1 MWTTIATFKENLSQ
15 IASDVQDTADELDI
29 GGGSERRPPEG
40 PNERKSPLANGIDP
54 NVKAELEWYKG
65 EIQRLQNAEA
75 EIQAM
80 SINYASL
87 LKEREEELSR
97 LHDENGKLKKAMAG
111 ATTGYMLAN
120 GGDRKSMEVLD
131 TSKVG
136 DISLNGPEVLQG
148 HMDAPVARQQRY
160 TNAPR
165 TQNSLVNQRV
175 HGKHANTGTVVKWDG
190 TSNGST
196 PPLELEGRQQQ
207 MEFKIKKLQEREKEL
222 TNLLRDE
229 TEALLAL
236 KGDHEKSLD
245 EIKKL
250 KALHEIDQAD
260 LANVKLQLQKK
271 QDLNEVAQKECTVLK
286 AEKQRMS
293 TEIAELQNNL
303 NERSAEMNR
312 LQEELSNRKVMH
324 SNEYVEKL
332 KNTVAR
338 LEKEKIEIQTEK
350 DGLINHFKSHQKQVL
365 QREYGDGSALMPDTK
380 LRDDKQLQPLSENL
394 GAMEEAYRLQILE
407 LEQSL
412 KNVSNERDKAV
423 RNLARLK
430 QHLLEKELEDS
441 EKMDQD
447 SARITELQAQ
457 LDARNDRVL
466 QLEKYLARAIENQ
479 EEIKKSNIDE
489 LQKANEVISDLRQKL
504 SGCVSALESKNVE
517 LQNLQT
523 VLGQYYAE
531 SDAKDRVFGE
541 LASAREE
548 IIKLSED
555 LKAANHGIQLKNKE
569 KEEILDKLALA
580 EKRLS
585 ESQQRA
591 GKFEEE
597 ILRLRRALEQSMTR
611 LNRMSLDSDYLVD
624 RRIVIKLL
632 MTYFQR
638 QHSKEVLDL
647 MVRMLGFTEED
658 KQRIGLAQQ
667 VASKGVVRGVL
678 GLPGRLVGGILGSG
692 PSEASPP
699 VPSENQSFSDLW
711 IDFLLKES
719 QERERR
725 ENAEEQAKAGISRQ
739 DRELT
744 SADSR
749 GMTASDTLASA
760 VRGDAALKYP
770 LGTQQTV
777 HSTDRLSNFPTT
789 YSFVEQ
795 NPRTHT
801 SRGQWANPVDTEF
814 STVPLNSAVLP
825 TSASNNQHSRIIPR
839 P

>member
-1 MWTTIATFKENLSQ
+1 MDTMWTTIATFKENLSQ

-29 GGGSERRPPEG
+29 GGGSERRPPEE
-40 PNERKSPLANGIDP
+40 PNERKPPLANGIDP

-65 EIQRLQNAEA
+65 EIQRLQNAEV

-97 LHDENGKLKKAMAG
+97 LHDENGKLKKAMAAG

-120 GGDRKSMEVLD
+120 GGDRKSMEVSD

-148 HMDAPVARQQRY
+148 HMDAPAARQQRY

-165 TQNSLVNQRV
+165 TQNSQGNQRV

-196 PPLELEGRQQQ
+196 PPLELEGKQQQ
-207 MEFKIKKLQEREKEL
+207 MEFKIKNLQEREKEL
-222 TNLLRDE
+222 TNLVRDE

-250 KALHEIDQAD
+250 KGLREIDQAD

-271 QDLNEVAQKECTVLK
+271 QDLNEVVQKECTVLK

-293 TEIAELQNNL
+293 TEIAELQNHL
-303 NERSAEMNR
+303 NERSAEMNK
-312 LQEELSNRKVMH
+312 LQEELSKSKVMH

-332 KNTVAR
+332 KNTVAA
-338 LEKEKIEIQTEK
+338 LEKEKIEIQ
-350 DGLINHFKSHQKQVL
+350 V
-365 QREYGDGSALMPDTK
+365 
-380 LRDDKQLQPLSENL
+380 QPLSENP

-457 LDARNDRVL
+457 LDARNDHVL
-466 QLEKYLARAIENQ
+466 QLENFLARAIANQ

-504 SGCVSALESKNVE
+504 AGCVSALESKNVE

-523 VLGQYYAE
+523 VLGQYYHYAE
-531 SDAKDRVFGE
+531 SEAKDRVFGE

-548 IIKLSED
+548 IIKLSEG
-555 LKAANHGIQLKNKE
+555 LKAANHGIELKNKE

-591 GKFEEE
+591 GKLEED
-597 ILRLRRALEQSMTR
+597 ILRLRRALEQSMTS

-632 MTYFQR
+632 VTYFQR

-699 VPSENQSFSDLW
+699 IPSENQSFSDLW

-725 ENAEEQAKAGISRQ
+725 ENAEEQAKAGIARQ
-739 DRELT
+739 DRDLT

-749 GMTASDTLASA
+749 GMTASVTLASA

-770 LGTQQTV
+770 LGTHQTV

-825 TSASNNQHSRIIPR
+825 TSASNNQHSRIMPR

>member
-1 MWTTIATFKENLSQ
+1 MDTMWTTIATFKENLSQ

-29 GGGSERRPPEG
+29 GGGSERRPPEE
-40 PNERKSPLANGIDP
+40 PNERKPPLANGIDP

-65 EIQRLQNAEA
+65 EIQRLQNAEV

-97 LHDENGKLKKAMAG
+97 LHDENGKLKKAMAAG

-120 GGDRKSMEVLD
+120 GGDRKSMEVSD

-148 HMDAPVARQQRY
+148 HMDAPAARQQRY

-165 TQNSLVNQRV
+165 TQNSQGNQRV

-196 PPLELEGRQQQ
+196 PPLELEGKQQQ
-207 MEFKIKKLQEREKEL
+207 MEFKIKNLQEREKEL
-222 TNLLRDE
+222 TNLVRDE

-250 KALHEIDQAD
+250 KELREIDQAD

-271 QDLNEVAQKECTVLK
+271 QDLNEVVQKECTVLK

-293 TEIAELQNNL
+293 TEIAELQNHL
-303 NERSAEMNR
+303 NERSAEMNK
-312 LQEELSNRKVMH
+312 LQEELSKRKVMH

-332 KNTVAR
+332 KNTVAA
-338 LEKEKIEIQTEK
+338 LEKEKIEIQ
-350 DGLINHFKSHQKQVL
+350 V
-365 QREYGDGSALMPDTK
+365 
-380 LRDDKQLQPLSENL
+380 QPLSENL

-457 LDARNDRVL
+457 LDARNDHVL
-466 QLEKYLARAIENQ
+466 QLENFLARAIANQ

-504 SGCVSALESKNVE
+504 AGCVSALESKNVE

-523 VLGQYYAE
+523 VLGQYYHYAE
-531 SDAKDRVFGE
+531 SEAKDRVFGE

-548 IIKLSED
+548 IIKLSEG
-555 LKAANHGIQLKNKE
+555 LKAANHGIELKNKE

-591 GKFEEE
+591 GKLEED
-597 ILRLRRALEQSMTR
+597 ILRLRRALEQSMTS

-632 MTYFQR
+632 VTYFQR

-699 VPSENQSFSDLW
+699 IPSENQSFSDLW

-725 ENAEEQAKAGISRQ
+725 ENAEEQAKAGIARQ
-739 DRELT
+739 DRDLT

-770 LGTQQTV
+770 LGTHQTV

-825 TSASNNQHSRIIPR
+825 TSASNNQHSRIMPR

>member
-15 IASDVQDTADELDI
+15 IASDVQDTADELEI
-29 GGGSERRPPEG
+29 GGGSERRPLEG
-40 PNERKSPLANGIDP
+40 PAERKPLLGNGIDP

-65 EIQRLQNAEA
+65 EIQRLQNSEA

-97 LHDENGKLKKAMAG
+97 LHDENGKLKKTMAG
-111 ATTGYMLAN
+111 ATAGYMLAN
-120 GGDRKSMEVLD
+120 GGDRKSMEVSD

-136 DISLNGPEVLQG
+136 DSSLNGLEVLQG
-148 HMDAPVARQQRY
+148 HMDVPATRQQRY

-165 TQNSLVNQRV
+165 TQNSQGNQRV
-175 HGKHANTGTVVKWDG
+175 HGKHTNTGTVVKWDG

-196 PPLELEGRQQQ
+196 PPLELEGRQQL

-222 TNLLRDE
+222 TNLLQDE
-229 TEALLAL
+229 TQALVAL
-236 KGDHEKSLD
+236 KGDHEKSLA

-250 KALHEIDQAD
+250 KGLHEIDQAD
-260 LANVKLQLQKK
+260 LANVKLQLQTK
-271 QDLNEVAQKECTVLK
+271 QDLNEVAQNECTVLK

-303 NERSAEMNR
+303 NERNAEMNK
-312 LQEELSNRKVMH
+312 LQEELSKRKVTH

-332 KNTVAR
+332 KNTVAT

-350 DGLINHFKSHQKQVL
+350 DGLINHLKSHQKQVL
-365 QREYGDGSALMPDTK
+365 EREYVDGSAVTSDMK
-380 LRDDKQLQPLSENL
+380 LRDDKQLQKFPENL
-394 GAMEEAYRLQILE
+394 GVVEEAYRLQILD

-466 QLEKYLARAIENQ
+466 QLEKFLARAIANQ

-504 SGCVSALESKNVE
+504 AGCVSVLESKNVE

-531 SDAKDRVFGE
+531 SEAKDRVFGE

-548 IIKLSED
+548 IIKLSEG
-555 LKAANHGIQLKNKE
+555 LKAANHGIELKNKE

-580 EKRLS
+580 ERRLS

-591 GKFEEE
+591 GKLEEE

-632 MTYFQR
+632 VTYFQR

-658 KQRIGLAQQ
+658 KQRIGLAQH

-692 PSEASPP
+692 SSEASPP

-725 ENAEEQAKAGISRQ
+725 ENAEGQAKAGISRQ

-749 GMTASDTLASA
+749 GVTASETLTST
-760 VRGDAALKYP
+760 VRGDASLKYP
-770 LGTQQTV
+770 IGPQETV
-777 HSTDRLSNFPTT
+777 HSTDRFSNFPVT

-795 NPRTHT
+795 NQRTHT
-801 SRGQWANPVDTEF
+801 SREGRGANLVDTEF
-814 STVPLNSAVLP
+814 STVPL
-825 TSASNNQHSRIIPR
+825 TSASNNQHSRIMPR

>member
-29 GGGSERRPPEG
+29 GGGSERRPPEE
-40 PNERKSPLANGIDP
+40 PNERKPPLANGIDP

-65 EIQRLQNAEA
+65 EIQRLQNAEV

-97 LHDENGKLKKAMAG
+97 LHDENGKLKKAMAAG

-120 GGDRKSMEVLD
+120 GGDRKSMEVSD

-148 HMDAPVARQQRY
+148 HMDAPAARQQRY

-165 TQNSLVNQRV
+165 TQNSQGNQRV

-196 PPLELEGRQQQ
+196 PPLELEGKQQQ
-207 MEFKIKKLQEREKEL
+207 MEFKIKNLQEREKEL
-222 TNLLRDE
+222 TNLVRDE

-250 KALHEIDQAD
+250 KGLREIDQAD

-271 QDLNEVAQKECTVLK
+271 QDLNEVVQKECTVLK

-293 TEIAELQNNL
+293 TEIAELQNHL
-303 NERSAEMNR
+303 NERSAEMNK
-312 LQEELSNRKVMH
+312 LQEELSKRKVMH

-332 KNTVAR
+332 KNTVAA
-338 LEKEKIEIQTEK
+338 LEKEKIEIQ
-350 DGLINHFKSHQKQVL
+350 V
-365 QREYGDGSALMPDTK
+365 
-380 LRDDKQLQPLSENL
+380 QPLSENP

-457 LDARNDRVL
+457 LDARNDHVL
-466 QLEKYLARAIENQ
+466 QLENFLARAIANQ

-504 SGCVSALESKNVE
+504 AGCVSALESKNVE

-523 VLGQYYAE
+523 VLGQYYHYAE
-531 SDAKDRVFGE
+531 SEAKDRVFGE

-548 IIKLSED
+548 IIKLSEG
-555 LKAANHGIQLKNKE
+555 LKAANHGIELKNKE

-591 GKFEEE
+591 GKLEED
-597 ILRLRRALEQSMTR
+597 ILRLRRALEQSMTS

-632 MTYFQR
+632 VTYFQR

-699 VPSENQSFSDLW
+699 IPSENQSFSDLW

-725 ENAEEQAKAGISRQ
+725 ENAEEQAKAGIARQ
-739 DRELT
+739 DRDLT

-749 GMTASDTLASA
+749 GMTASVTLASA

-770 LGTQQTV
+770 LGTHQTV

-825 TSASNNQHSRIIPR
+825 TSASNNQHSRIMPR

>member
-15 IASDVQDTADELDI
+15 IASDVQDTADELEI

-40 PNERKSPLANGIDP
+40 PAERKPLLANGIDS

-80 SINYASL
+80 SINYASI
-87 LKEREEELSR
+87 LKEREEELST
-97 LHDENGKLKKAMAG
+97 LHDENGKLKKAMEG
-111 ATTGYMLAN
+111 STTGYMLAN
-120 GGDRKSMEVLD
+120 GDDRKPLEVSD
-131 TSKVG
+131 ISKVG
-136 DISLNGPEVLQG
+136 DNSLNGPEVLQG
-148 HMDAPVARQQRY
+148 QMDMPATRQQRY

-165 TQNSLVNQRV
+165 NQRV
-175 HGKHANTGTVVKWDG
+175 HGKHGNTGTVV

-196 PPLELEGRQQQ
+196 PALELEGRQQL
-207 MEFKIKKLQEREKEL
+207 MELKIKKLQEREKEL
-222 TNLLRDE
+222 TNLLQDE
-229 TEALLAL
+229 TQALVAL
-236 KGDHEKSLD
+236 KGDHDKSLA

-250 KALHEIDQAD
+250 KELREIDQAD
-260 LANVKLQLQKK
+260 FANVKLQLQKE
-271 QDLNEVAQKECTVLK
+271 QDLNEVVQNECTVLK
-286 AEKQRMS
+286 AEKQQMS
-293 TEIAELQNNL
+293 MEIAELQKNL
-303 NERSAEMNR
+303 NDRNAERNK
-312 LQEELSNRKVMH
+312 LQEEHSKRKLTH

-332 KNTVAR
+332 KNTVAT
-338 LEKEKIEIQTEK
+338 LEKEKIELQTEK
-350 DGLINHFKSHQKQVL
+350 DGLINHLKSQQKQVL
-365 QREYGDGSALMPDTK
+365 QREYGDGSALMSDMK
-380 LRDDKQLQPLSENL
+380 LRDDKQLQRFPENL
-394 GAMEEAYRLQILE
+394 RVAEETYRLQILE

-430 QHLLEKELEDS
+430 QHLLEKEHEDS
-441 EKMDQD
+441 EKMDHD
-447 SARITELQAQ
+447 SAHITELQAQ
-457 LDARNDRVL
+457 LDARNDRIL
-466 QLEKYLARAIENQ
+466 QLEKFLAHAIANQ

-504 SGCVSALESKNVE
+504 AGCVSVLESKNVE

-531 SDAKDRVFGE
+531 SEAKDRVFGE

-548 IIKLSED
+548 IIKLSEG
-555 LKAANHGIQLKNKE
+555 LKAANHGIELKNRE

-580 EKRLS
+580 ERRLS

-632 MTYFQR
+632 VTYFQR

-658 KQRIGLAQQ
+658 KQRIGLAQH

-692 PSEASPP
+692 SSEVSPP

-749 GMTASDTLASA
+749 GVTASETHTSTI
-760 VRGDAALKYP
+760 RGDASLKYP
-770 LGTQQTV
+770 IGAQETV
-777 HSTDRLSNFPTT
+777 HSTDRFSNFPVT
-789 YSFVEQ
+789 YSFMEQ

-801 SRGQWANPVDTEF
+801 SREGRWANPVDTEF
-814 STVPLNSAVLP
+814 STVPL
-825 TSASNNQHSRIIPR
+825 TSGSNNQHSRVMPK

>member
-1 MWTTIATFKENLSQ
+1 MDTMWTTIATFKENLSQ

-29 GGGSERRPPEG
+29 GGGSERRPPEE
-40 PNERKSPLANGIDP
+40 PNERKPPLANGIDP

-65 EIQRLQNAEA
+65 EIQRLQNAEV

-97 LHDENGKLKKAMAG
+97 LHDENGKLKKAMAAG

-120 GGDRKSMEVLD
+120 GGDRKSMEVSD

-148 HMDAPVARQQRY
+148 HMDAPAARQQRY

-165 TQNSLVNQRV
+165 TQNSQGNQRV

-196 PPLELEGRQQQ
+196 PPLELEGKQQQ
-207 MEFKIKKLQEREKEL
+207 MEFKIKNLQEREKEL
-222 TNLLRDE
+222 TNLVRDE

-250 KALHEIDQAD
+250 KGLREIDQAD

-271 QDLNEVAQKECTVLK
+271 QDLNEVVQKECTVLK

-293 TEIAELQNNL
+293 TEIAELQNHL
-303 NERSAEMNR
+303 NERSAEMNK
-312 LQEELSNRKVMH
+312 LQEELSKRKVMH

-332 KNTVAR
+332 KNTVAA
-338 LEKEKIEIQTEK
+338 LEKEKIEIQ
-350 DGLINHFKSHQKQVL
+350 V
-365 QREYGDGSALMPDTK
+365 
-380 LRDDKQLQPLSENL
+380 QPLSENP

-447 SARITELQAQ
+447 SASITELQAQ
-457 LDARNDRVL
+457 LDARNDHVL
-466 QLEKYLARAIENQ
+466 QLENFLARAIANQ

-504 SGCVSALESKNVE
+504 AGCVSALESKNVE

-523 VLGQYYAE
+523 VLGQYYHYAE
-531 SDAKDRVFGE
+531 SEAKDRVFGE

-548 IIKLSED
+548 IIKLSEG
-555 LKAANHGIQLKNKE
+555 LKAANHGIELKNKE

-591 GKFEEE
+591 GKLEED
-597 ILRLRRALEQSMTR
+597 ILRLRRALEQSMTS

-632 MTYFQR
+632 VTYFQR

-699 VPSENQSFSDLW
+699 IPSENQSFSDLW

-725 ENAEEQAKAGISRQ
+725 ENAEEQAKAGIARQ
-739 DRELT
+739 DRDLT

-749 GMTASDTLASA
+749 GMTASVTLASA

-770 LGTQQTV
+770 LGTHQTV

-825 TSASNNQHSRIIPR
+825 TSASNNQHSRIMPR

>member
-1 MWTTIATFKENLSQ
+1 MDTMWTTIATFKENLSQ

-29 GGGSERRPPEG
+29 GGGSERRPPEE
-40 PNERKSPLANGIDP
+40 PNERKPPLANGIDP

-65 EIQRLQNAEA
+65 EIQRLQNAEV

-97 LHDENGKLKKAMAG
+97 LHDENGKLKKAMAAG

-120 GGDRKSMEVLD
+120 GGDRKSMEVSD

-148 HMDAPVARQQRY
+148 HMDAPAARQQRY

-165 TQNSLVNQRV
+165 TQNSQGNQRV

-196 PPLELEGRQQQ
+196 PPLELEGKQQQ
-207 MEFKIKKLQEREKEL
+207 MEFKIKNLQEREKEL
-222 TNLLRDE
+222 TNLVRDE

-250 KALHEIDQAD
+250 KELREIDQAD

-271 QDLNEVAQKECTVLK
+271 QDLNEVVQKECTVLK

-293 TEIAELQNNL
+293 TEIAELQNHL
-303 NERSAEMNR
+303 NERSAEMNK
-312 LQEELSNRKVMH
+312 LQEELSKSKVMH

-332 KNTVAR
+332 KNTVAA
-338 LEKEKIEIQTEK
+338 LEKEKIEIQ
-350 DGLINHFKSHQKQVL
+350 V
-365 QREYGDGSALMPDTK
+365 
-380 LRDDKQLQPLSENL
+380 QPLSENP

-457 LDARNDRVL
+457 LDARNDHVL
-466 QLEKYLARAIENQ
+466 QLENFLARAIANQ

-504 SGCVSALESKNVE
+504 AGCVSALESKNVE

-523 VLGQYYAE
+523 VLGQYYHYAE
-531 SDAKDRVFGE
+531 SEAKDRVFGE

-548 IIKLSED
+548 IIKLSEG
-555 LKAANHGIQLKNKE
+555 LKAANHGIELKNKE

-591 GKFEEE
+591 GKLEED
-597 ILRLRRALEQSMTR
+597 ILRLRRALEQSMTS

-632 MTYFQR
+632 VTYFQR

-699 VPSENQSFSDLW
+699 IPSENQSFSDLW

-725 ENAEEQAKAGISRQ
+725 ENAEEQAKAGIARQ
-739 DRELT
+739 DRDLT

-749 GMTASDTLASA
+749 GMTASVTLASA

-770 LGTQQTV
+770 LGTHQTV

-825 TSASNNQHSRIIPR
+825 TSASNNQHSRIMPR

>member
-1 MWTTIATFKENLSQ
+1 MDTMWTTIATFKENLSQ

-29 GGGSERRPPEG
+29 GGGSERRPPEE
-40 PNERKSPLANGIDP
+40 PNERKPPLANGIDP

-65 EIQRLQNAEA
+65 EIQRLQNAEV

-97 LHDENGKLKKAMAG
+97 LHDENGKLKKAMAAG

-120 GGDRKSMEVLD
+120 GGDRKSMEVSD

-148 HMDAPVARQQRY
+148 HMDAPAARQQRY

-165 TQNSLVNQRV
+165 TQNSQGNQRV

-196 PPLELEGRQQQ
+196 PPLELEGKQQQ
-207 MEFKIKKLQEREKEL
+207 MEFKIKNLQEREKEL
-222 TNLLRDE
+222 TNLVRDE

-250 KALHEIDQAD
+250 KGLHEIDQAD

-271 QDLNEVAQKECTVLK
+271 QDLNEVVQKECTVLK

-293 TEIAELQNNL
+293 TEIAELQNHL
-303 NERSAEMNR
+303 NERSAEMNK
-312 LQEELSNRKVMH
+312 LQEELSKRKVMH

-332 KNTVAR
+332 KNTVAA
-338 LEKEKIEIQTEK
+338 LEKEKIEIQ
-350 DGLINHFKSHQKQVL
+350 V
-365 QREYGDGSALMPDTK
+365 
-380 LRDDKQLQPLSENL
+380 QPLSENL

-457 LDARNDRVL
+457 LDARNDHVL
-466 QLEKYLARAIENQ
+466 QLENFLARAIANQ

-504 SGCVSALESKNVE
+504 AGCVSALESKNVE

-523 VLGQYYAE
+523 VLGQYYHYAE
-531 SDAKDRVFGE
+531 SEAKDRVFGE

-548 IIKLSED
+548 IIKLSEG
-555 LKAANHGIQLKNKE
+555 LKAANHGIELKNKE

-591 GKFEEE
+591 GKLEED
-597 ILRLRRALEQSMTR
+597 ILRLRRALEQSMTS

-632 MTYFQR
+632 VTYFQR

-678 GLPGRLVGGILGSG
+678 GLPGRLVGGILGSS

-699 VPSENQSFSDLW
+699 IPSENQSFSDLW

-725 ENAEEQAKAGISRQ
+725 ENAEEQAKAGIARQ
-739 DRELT
+739 DRDLT

-749 GMTASDTLASA
+749 GMTASVTLASA

-770 LGTQQTV
+770 LGTHQTV

-825 TSASNNQHSRIIPR
+825 TSASNNQHSRIMPR

>member
-1 MWTTIATFKENLSQ
+1 MDTMWTTIATFKENLSQ

-29 GGGSERRPPEG
+29 GGGSERRPPEE
-40 PNERKSPLANGIDP
+40 PNERKPPLANGIDP

-65 EIQRLQNAEA
+65 EIQRLQNAEV

-97 LHDENGKLKKAMAG
+97 LHDENGKLKKAMAAG

-120 GGDRKSMEVLD
+120 GGDRKSMEVSD

-148 HMDAPVARQQRY
+148 HMDAPAARQQRY

-165 TQNSLVNQRV
+165 TQNSQGNQRV

-196 PPLELEGRQQQ
+196 PPLELEGKQQQ
-207 MEFKIKKLQEREKEL
+207 MEFKIKNLQEREKEL
-222 TNLLRDE
+222 TNLVRDE

-250 KALHEIDQAD
+250 KGLREIDQAD

-271 QDLNEVAQKECTVLK
+271 QDLNEVVQKECTVLK

-293 TEIAELQNNL
+293 TEIAELQNHL
-303 NERSAEMNR
+303 NERSAEMNK
-312 LQEELSNRKVMH
+312 LQEELSKRKVMH

-332 KNTVAR
+332 KNTVAA
-338 LEKEKIEIQTEK
+338 LEKEKIEIQ
-350 DGLINHFKSHQKQVL
+350 V
-365 QREYGDGSALMPDTK
+365 
-380 LRDDKQLQPLSENL
+380 QPLSENP

-457 LDARNDRVL
+457 LDARNDHVL
-466 QLEKYLARAIENQ
+466 QLENFLARAIANQ

-504 SGCVSALESKNVE
+504 AGCVSALESKNVE

-523 VLGQYYAE
+523 VLGQYYHYAE
-531 SDAKDRVFGE
+531 SEAKDRVFGE

-548 IIKLSED
+548 IIKLSEG
-555 LKAANHGIQLKNKE
+555 LKAANHGIELKNKE

-591 GKFEEE
+591 GKLEED
-597 ILRLRRALEQSMTR
+597 ILRLRRALEQSMTS

-632 MTYFQR
+632 VTYFQR

-699 VPSENQSFSDLW
+699 IPSENQSFSDLW

-725 ENAEEQAKAGISRQ
+725 ENAEEQAKAGIARQ
-739 DRELT
+739 DRDLT

-749 GMTASDTLASA
+749 GMTASVTLASA

-770 LGTQQTV
+770 LGTHQTV

-825 TSASNNQHSRIIPR
+825 TSASNNQHSRIMPR

>member
-1 MWTTIATFKENLSQ
+1 MDTMWTTIATFKENLSQ

-29 GGGSERRPPEG
+29 GGGSERRPPEE
-40 PNERKSPLANGIDP
+40 PNERKPPLANGIDP

-65 EIQRLQNAEA
+65 EIQRLQNAEV

-97 LHDENGKLKKAMAG
+97 LHDENGKLKKAMAAG

-120 GGDRKSMEVLD
+120 GGDRKSMEVSD

-148 HMDAPVARQQRY
+148 HMDAPAARQQRY

-165 TQNSLVNQRV
+165 TQNSQGNQRV

-196 PPLELEGRQQQ
+196 PPLELEGKQQQ
-207 MEFKIKKLQEREKEL
+207 MEFKIKNLQEREKEL
-222 TNLLRDE
+222 TNLVRDE

-250 KALHEIDQAD
+250 KELREIDQAD

-271 QDLNEVAQKECTVLK
+271 QDLNEVVQKECTVLK

-293 TEIAELQNNL
+293 TEIAELQNHL
-303 NERSAEMNR
+303 NERSAEMNK
-312 LQEELSNRKVMH
+312 LQEELSKSKVMH

-332 KNTVAR
+332 KNTVAA
-338 LEKEKIEIQTEK
+338 LEKEKIEIQ
-350 DGLINHFKSHQKQVL
+350 V
-365 QREYGDGSALMPDTK
+365 
-380 LRDDKQLQPLSENL
+380 QPLSENL

-457 LDARNDRVL
+457 LDARNDHVL
-466 QLEKYLARAIENQ
+466 QLENFLARAIANQ

-504 SGCVSALESKNVE
+504 AGCVSALESKNVE

-523 VLGQYYAE
+523 VLGQYYHYAE
-531 SDAKDRVFGE
+531 SEAKDRVFGE

-548 IIKLSED
+548 IIKLSEG
-555 LKAANHGIQLKNKE
+555 LKAANHGIELKNKE

-591 GKFEEE
+591 GKLEED
-597 ILRLRRALEQSMTR
+597 ILRLRRALEQSMTS

-632 MTYFQR
+632 VTYFQR

-699 VPSENQSFSDLW
+699 IPSENQSFSDLW

-725 ENAEEQAKAGISRQ
+725 ENAEEQAKAGIARQ
-739 DRELT
+739 DRDLT

-770 LGTQQTV
+770 LGTHQTV

-825 TSASNNQHSRIIPR
+825 TSASNNQHSRIMPR

>member
-1 MWTTIATFKENLSQ
+1 MDTMWTTIATFKENLSQ

-29 GGGSERRPPEG
+29 GGGSERRPPEE
-40 PNERKSPLANGIDP
+40 PNERKPPLANGIDP

-65 EIQRLQNAEA
+65 EIQRLQNAEV

-97 LHDENGKLKKAMAG
+97 LHDENGKLKKAMAAG

-120 GGDRKSMEVLD
+120 GGDRKSMEVSD

-148 HMDAPVARQQRY
+148 HMDAPAARQQRY

-165 TQNSLVNQRV
+165 TQNSQGNQRV

-196 PPLELEGRQQQ
+196 PPLELEGKQQQ
-207 MEFKIKKLQEREKEL
+207 MEFKIKNLQEREKEL
-222 TNLLRDE
+222 TNLVRDE

-250 KALHEIDQAD
+250 KGLREIDQAD

-271 QDLNEVAQKECTVLK
+271 QDLNEVVQKECTVLK

-293 TEIAELQNNL
+293 TEIAELQNHL
-303 NERSAEMNR
+303 NERSAEMNK
-312 LQEELSNRKVMH
+312 LQEELSKSKVMH

-332 KNTVAR
+332 KNTVAA
-338 LEKEKIEIQTEK
+338 LEKEKIEIQ
-350 DGLINHFKSHQKQVL
+350 V
-365 QREYGDGSALMPDTK
+365 
-380 LRDDKQLQPLSENL
+380 QPLSENL

-457 LDARNDRVL
+457 LDARNDHVL
-466 QLEKYLARAIENQ
+466 QLENFLARAIANQ

-504 SGCVSALESKNVE
+504 AGCVSALESKNVE

-523 VLGQYYAE
+523 VLGQYYHYAE
-531 SDAKDRVFGE
+531 SEAKDRVFGE

-548 IIKLSED
+548 IIKLSEG
-555 LKAANHGIQLKNKE
+555 LKAANHGIELKNKE

-591 GKFEEE
+591 GKLEED
-597 ILRLRRALEQSMTR
+597 ILRLRRALEQSMTS

-632 MTYFQR
+632 VTYFQR

-699 VPSENQSFSDLW
+699 IPSENQSFSDLW

-725 ENAEEQAKAGISRQ
+725 ENAEEQAKAGIARQ
-739 DRELT
+739 DRDLT

-770 LGTQQTV
+770 LGTHQTV

-825 TSASNNQHSRIIPR
+825 TSASNNQHSRIMPR